1 MGNILA
7 PDAKGRNKCA
17 PSACMGYEDDD
28 TDEYY
33 LNAGEDE
40 DEEEDEAQREYYRKK
55 IMELYEEKM
64 KKFAREDALADQIKC
79 EERKMLCKRPTKK
92 IKMQQPKPTTQ
103 IVSNQVT
110 QQLKQF
116 ITNNEMNGAERKKWK
131 STPTVEK
138 NKKVEIVKNQITQ
151 ELEEFITNKLKG
163 KEAKVVIQKTL
174 FSSDLR
180 KNQNRLSMPMKQLK
194 PDEFL
199 RKNEKED
206 LENGMELKVGLLGP
220 RLEMHKKPMMLKMWR
235 MKSTK
240 NYVLKTNWNEFVMV
254 NEKDFKNKENTE
266 IQVWSFRID
275 EDLCFAITFLEKD
288 VEGQNDAT

>member
-1 MGNILA
+1 MA
-7 PDAKGRNKCA
+7 PDAKGRNKRA
-17 PSACMGYEDDD
+17 HSARMAYEDDD

-33 LNAGEDE
+33 LHAGEDE
-40 DEEEDEAQREYYRKK
+40 EEEDEAQREYYRKK

-64 KKFAREDALADQIKC
+64 KKFAREDALAEQIKC
-79 EERKMLCKRPTKK
+79 EERKKLWKRPTKK
-92 IKMQQPKPTTQ
+92 IKMEQPKPTTQ

-116 ITNNEMNGAERKKWK
+116 ITNNEMNAVEERKRSK

-138 NKKVEIVKNQITQ
+138 NKKVEIVRNKITQ
-151 ELEEFITNKLKG
+151 ELEEFVTNELEG
-163 KEAKVVIQKTL
+163 TEAKVVIQKTL
-174 FSSDLR
+174 YKSDLEE
-180 KNQNRLSMPMKQLK
+180 NQNRLSMPMKQLK

-220 RLEMHKKPMMLKMWR
+220 RLEMHANPMMLKMWH
-235 MKSTK
+235 MKKTK

>member
-1 MGNILA
+1 MGNLLA
-7 PDAKGRNKCA
+7 QNAKGRNKRA
-17 PSACMGYEDDD
+17 HSACMAFEEDDN
-28 TDEYY
+28 DEYY
-33 LNAGEDE
+33 LLAGEDE
-40 DEEEDEAQREYYRKK
+40 VENEAEREFYRKK

-64 KKFAREDALADQIKC
+64 KKFAREDALAEQIKC
-79 EERKMLCKRPTKK
+79 EERKKLCKRPTKK

-116 ITNNEMNGAERKKWK
+116 ITNNEMNAVEERKRSK

-163 KEAKVVIQKTL
+163 TEAKAVIQKTL
-174 FSSDLR
+174 YRSDL
-180 KNQNRLSMPMKQLK
+180 KENQNRLSMPMKQLK

-206 LENGMELKVGLLGP
+206 LENGMELKVRLLGP
-220 RLEMHKKPMMLKMWR
+220 RLEMHEEPMMLKMWR
-235 MKSTK
+235 MNSTR
-240 NYVLKTNWNEFVMV
+240 NYVLKTNWNHFVMA
-254 NEKDFKNKENTE
+254 NKKDLEINKK
-266 IQVWSFRID
+266 IQVWSFRR
-275 EDLCFAITFLEKD
+275 EEKLCFAIACLERD
-288 VEGQNDAT
+288 VDAQNNAA

>member
-1 MGNILA
+1 MGNLLA
-7 PDAKGRNKCA
+7 PDAKGRNKRA
-17 PSACMGYEDDD
+17 HSAFMGYEDDD

-33 LNAGEDE
+33 LHAGEDE
-40 DEEEDEAQREYYRKK
+40 EEEDEAQREFYRKK

-64 KKFAREDALADQIKC
+64 KKFAREDALAEQIKC
-79 EERKMLCKRPTKK
+79 EERKKLWKRPTKK
-92 IKMQQPKPTTQ
+92 IKMEQPKPTTQ

-116 ITNNEMNGAERKKWK
+116 ITNNEMNGIERKKRK

-138 NKKVEIVKNQITQ
+138 NKKVEIVRNKITQ
-151 ELEEFITNKLKG
+151 ELEEFITNELEG
-163 KEAKVVIQKTL
+163 TEAKVVIQKTL

-220 RLEMHKKPMMLKMWR
+220 RLEMHANPMMLKMWH
-235 MKSTK
+235 MKKTK
-240 NYVLKTNWNEFVMV
+240 NYVLKTNWNEFVMA
-254 NEKDFKNKENTE
+254 NEKDLEINKT
-266 IQVWSFRID
+266 IQVWSFRR
-275 EDLCFAITFLEKD
+275 EEKLCFAIACLERD
-288 VEGQNDAT
+288 VDPQNGAA